1 MVAVL
6 ILAIGL
12 AALAFLYTNGTQ
24 IRTDSAVRQK
34 AVQVAAERLE
44 LLKGI
49 TTHENLLTAISAAN
63 QNSVVN
69 YSGDDNVKFTATL
82 EANPQT
88 LAYAGGELKGDELIY
103 PVTVTVVWSGVNDPQ
118 GNKITLVTYM
128 TVNS

>member
-1 MVAVL
+1 M
-6 ILAIGL
+6 
-12 AALAFLYTNGTQ
+12 YTNGTQ

-34 AVQVAAERLE
+34 AVQAAERLE